1 MIHFR
6 RSLAP
11 GWVAVLSWSL
21 GATSGVAASEGAQGS
36 TDALAASI
44 ESVLLEEGLVGATWG
59 LVTPEG
65 TTIGAAGWNDAARQ
79 RRMSPDDRVQVGSV
93 AKTLIATGVLV
104 LVTQDR
110 VDLDAPVASYLPDVP
125 VENRWKPESP
135 LRVRHLLDHTGGL
148 DDARMW
154 QVFSLRADSEAP
166 LRDSLTH
173 PHGELR
179 ARHRPGDRFSYS
191 NTSYLLLG
199 MLIERVTGSRYET
212 WLDAELLG
220 PLGMTRSTFAFVTQT
235 GPQADPTLAMG
246 HFDPESTSAAVPIHV
261 RPASQFTT
269 TSADMARFASFL
281 MGDGVVGGRRLVD
294 GELLRSMSVATTT
307 EAARGG
313 LKAGYALG
321 FARRDRH
328 GVVGRCHLGNLG
340 TFRAAICAYPE
351 QQRAFF
357 LAFNSDPEG
366 GRFDRVEALLVAALG
381 LTSPPLQPVGAPGV
395 DPKHWE
401 GLYRVRPNRFE
412 QFAYLDELAG
422 ITRVRWD
429 GAGLHLEPLTGSRR
443 GLMPLGGP
451 LFRAPDRREA
461 THVLL
466 RTSDG
471 TPVIS
476 DGLRTLERVSVAS
489 VLALWSSAV
498 VGALAL
504 VYLLVVGAIRSAIA
518 LRRQAWRDEPLRW
531 PALVLVLLAI
541 APALYFT
548 QPFLAVGDPT
558 PANVLVAALTGLL
571 PVALLVGAAQRVRA
585 GVDTLST
592 RLDLVAI
599 AGLLQWYVVLAA
611 WGLAPLVLWR

>member
-1 MIHFR
+1 
-6 RSLAP
+6 
-11 GWVAVLSWSL
+11 L
-21 GATSGVAASEGAQGS
+21 GVVAAAAQGS
-36 TDALAASI
+36 PDALTASI
-44 ESVLLEEGLVGATWG
+44 ETALVEEGLVGATWA

-65 TTIGAAGWNDAARQ
+65 TTTGAAGLNDASRQ
-79 RRMSPDDRVQVGSV
+79 RPMSPDDRVQVGSV
-93 AKTLIATGVLV
+93 AKALVATGVLV
-104 LVTQDR
+104 LVTQGR
-110 VDLDAPVASYLPDVP
+110 VDLDAPVAHYLPDLP
-125 VENRWKPESP
+125 VENRWEPESP

-154 QVFSLRADSEAP
+154 QVFSLRADPDAP

-173 PHGELR
+173 PRGTLR
-179 ARHRPGDRFSYS
+179 VRHRPGDRFSYS

-212 WLDAELLG
+212 WLDTELLA
-220 PLGMTRSTFAFVTQT
+220 PLGMTRSTFAFVTQA

-246 HFDPESTSAAVPIHV
+246 HFDPKSTSAAVPIHV

-281 MGDGVVGGRRLVD
+281 MGDGVVGGRTLVD
-294 GELLRSMSVATTT
+294 GELLRAMSVATTT

-313 LKAGYALG
+313 LNAGYALG
-321 FARRDRH
+321 LARRDRH

-357 LAFNSDPEG
+357 VAFNSDPEG
-366 GRFDRVEALLVAALG
+366 GHFDRLEALLVAALG
-381 LTSPPLQPVGAPGV
+381 VASPPLQPVGAPGV
-395 DPKHWE
+395 DPTHWE
-401 GLYRVRPNRFE
+401 GLYRVHPNRFE

-422 ITRVRWD
+422 VTRVRWD
-429 GAGLHLEPLTGSRR
+429 GAELRLEPFTGSKR
-443 GLMPLGGP
+443 GLIPLGGT

-471 TPVIS
+471 TPAIS
-476 DGLRTLERVSVAS
+476 DGLRTLERVSAAS

-498 VGALAL
+498 VGAVAL
-504 VYLLVVGAIRSAIA
+504 VYLLVVGSIRSAIA
-518 LRRQAWRDEPLRW
+518 LRRRVWRDEPLRW
-531 PALVLVLLAI
+531 PALTLALLVF

-548 QPFLAVGDPT
+548 QSFLAIGDPT
-558 PANVLVAALTGLL
+558 PANVLVAVLTGLL
-571 PVALLVGAAQRVRA
+571 PIALLVAAAQRVRA
-585 GVDTLST
+585 GVGTLSV
-592 RLDLVAI
+592 RLDLLAI
-599 AGLLQWYVVLAA
+599 AGLLQWYVVLAT